1 MLKKIAQVT
10 RLYSLLI
17 IFNKVIFLFFSLNF
31 KKFTKIR
38 CYYDFLAIKS
48 ALQQENLNPEIEEK
62 LLTLQRYQEKQ
73 MNTPSNHPD
82 YGLSNDSLDFEDSQT
97 SRRRRSPVSR
107 KRPTTTHADD
117 DDWVLDTPKKRA
129 SRAQNFPIE
138 KRTNVVATSTLKDT
152 PVKQQQE
159 SISVKNTQQ
168 VQKMQPLQEKVVEV
182 PVKKVQNKQQVRGFS

>member
-1 MLKKIAQVT
+1 MI
-10 RLYSLLI
+10 
-17 IFNKVIFLFFSLNF
+17 
-31 KKFTKIR
+31 
-38 CYYDFLAIKS
+38 FLAIKS

-152 PVKQQQE
+152 SVKQQQE

-182 PVKKVQNKQQVRGFS
+182 PVKKVQNKQQVRLLFVVFFVKFYIFRVCLIFHSFRLKKNFNKFHILTVSF